1 MTETLQTLLD
11 RACVYSF
18 LSAVFSDPS
27 SKEFSRVGNAEL
39 QTTLLEACI
48 RLEASRKG
56 RFATGAAE
64 KLVEAIKNM
73 NPHQVHEEFI
83 RIFGHTLSKEIAPY
97 ELEYL
102 KNQEVF
108 AVTQSLAD
116 INGFYAAFGLH
127 VDAAERADH
136 IAIEAEFLSHVI
148 LKEAVAIENN
158 LGEESIEVCRKAQH
172 DFMREHFLWWAAG
185 FAAGLAAHPSAS
197 FYRCAGEFLL
207 DFLKSEHRDGQ
218 KGE

>member
-1 MTETLQTLLD
+1 MTEIVQVLLD
-11 RACVYSF
+11 RARVYSF

-27 SKEFSRVGNAEL
+27 TEKFSRVWDPEM
-39 QTTLLEACI
+39 QSTLLEVCR
-48 RLEASRKG
+48 RLEESRKG
-56 RFATGAAE
+56 RIATRAAE
-64 KLVEAIKNM
+64 KLTEAIGDTA
-73 NPHQVHEEFI
+73 PHEVNEEFI

-116 INGFYAAFGLH
+116 INGFYAAFGLQ
-127 VDAAERADH
+127 VEAAERADH
-136 IAIEAEFLSHVI
+136 IAIESEFLSHVI

-172 DFMREHFLWWAAG
+172 DFMREHFVWWAAG
-185 FAAGLAAHPSAS
+185 FAKGLIAHPSAS
-197 FYRCAGEFLL
+197 FYLCAGGFLLEFL
-207 DFLKSEHRDGQ
+207 KTEHKLQ
-218 KGE
+218 L